1 MWHALP
7 TDLIYFRYLLSLK
20 EITKMKKL
28 LPALALGAFAVS
40 AHAQSSVTLYGLI
53 DTGLVYTNNQT
64 GHSNWQ
70 MGTSSTQN
78 TVFGLK
84 GIEDLGGGLHTT
96 FKLEQGFNLNNGTQA
111 FPGDGFGSQAWV
123 GLQSDPY
130 GTVTFGRQF
139 DVVNDLLGPLS
150 AESNTWGGNIAAHP
164 FENDN
169 LAADSVVVN
178 NTVKYVSPTIAG
190 ITGEAMY
197 SFSNKAGGFANNRV
211 YGFSASYSQGPVNL
225 AAGYLQFS
233 NPGGGVSGT
242 NPNGAIAQGDG
253 SANFIA
259 RRQRIWGAGGN
270 YTFGAATVGLVWSH
284 TQIDDMASVISL
296 GSGSYMPLGGT
307 LRLDNYEVN
316 AKYSLTPALSLSAA
330 YTFTDGA
337 YSDGATKATPAW
349 NTVMLQTD
357 YSLSKRTD
365 VYLEGVYQNVHGAP
379 AGSALGDAMINTLSP
394 SSTGTQVAVTVGL
407 RHAF

>member
-1 MWHALP
+1 
-7 TDLIYFRYLLSLK
+7 
-20 EITKMKKL
+20 MKKSL
-28 LPALALGAFAVS
+28 LALAISGAFSIA

-53 DTGLVYTNNQT
+53 DTGIVYTNNQN
-64 GHSNWQ
+64 GHSAWQ

-84 GIEDLGGGLHTT
+84 GTEDLGGGLHTI

-139 DVVNDLLGPLS
+139 DVLNDLLGPLS
-150 AESNTWGGNIAAHP
+150 AESNTWGGNLAAHP

-178 NTVKYVSPTIAG
+178 NTVKYVSPTFYG
-190 ITGEAMY
+190 VTVEGMY
-197 SFSNKAGGFANNRV
+197 SFSNKAGGFANNRA
-211 YGFSASYSQGPVNL
+211 YGFSAGFSQGPVNL
-225 AAGYLQFS
+225 AAGYLQFNS
-233 NPGGGVSGT
+233 AGGGVAGS
-242 NPNGAIAQGDG
+242 NLNGAISQGDG

-259 RRQRIWGAGGN
+259 ERQRIWGAGGN
-270 YTFGAATVGLVWSH
+270 YTFGPATVGLVWSH

-307 LRLDNYEVN
+307 LRVDNYEVN
-316 AKYSLTPALSLSAA
+316 AKYAITPAWAVSAA

-337 YSDGATKATPAW
+337 YSNGATNASPAW

-365 VYLEGVYQNVHGAP
+365 FYLEGVYQHVHGAP
-379 AGSALGDAMINTLSP
+379 AGSVLASAMINTLSP
-394 SSTGTQVAVTVGL
+394 SSTGTQVAVTAGM